1 MARVGL
7 VANPAAGRDIRRLTG
22 GASVVDNRAKRRVAE
37 CVVNGLTVVDDPPVV
52 AVMPDKAG
60 IARHT
65 REEAPPGVSVEI
77 LEMDRED
84 SAADSRRATARF
96 RDTADAVVVLGG
108 DGTTRDVGLEVGDV
122 PLVGVSTGTNNVV
135 PAPVDGT
142 VAGACAAV
150 VATGVVD
157 DGAVTRRHG
166 LVEASV
172 RGGEQTLTGLAAIE
186 VTDTSFVGTRA
197 VVDPADL
204 IGGVV
209 SRAHPTEIG
218 LPSVAGCLGP
228 LAPDDPGG
236 AMVRLADPDAAGRTV
251 RGLVAPGLTTEVG
264 IATHRRLE
272 WGDPAVFEVA
282 DGVIGADGERAVELV
297 DETVEITPV
306 ADGPRLVDPRRAL
319 TAAGEAGVLV
329 RDTGT
334 VDD

>member
-1 MARVGL
+1 VARVGL

-37 CVVNGLTVVDDPPVV
+37 CVVNGLTAVDDPPAV

-65 REEAPPGVSVEI
+65 REEAPPGVDVEI
-77 LEMDRED
+77 LDIDREN
-84 SAADSRRATARF
+84 SAADSRRAAARF
-96 RDTADAVVVLGG
+96 REWADVVVVLGG
-108 DGTTRDVGLEVGDV
+108 DGTTRDVALEVGDV

-150 VATGVVD
+150 VATALVD
-157 DGAVTRRHG
+157 ADAVTRRHG
-166 LVEASV
+166 LVEATVQGDGTS
-172 RGGEQTLTGLAAIE
+172 LTGLAAIE

-197 VVDPADL
+197 VVDPSDL
-204 IGGVV
+204 VGGVV
-209 SRAHPTEIG
+209 SRGHPAEIG
-218 LPSVAGCLGP
+218 LPAVAGCLGP

-236 AMVRLADPDAAGRTV
+236 AMVRLSDPDAADRTV

-264 IATHRRLE
+264 IAAHRRLDWDE
-272 WGDPAVFEVA
+272 PAVFEVA

-297 DETVEITPV
+297 DATVEVAPV
-306 ADGPRLVDPRRAL
+306 ADGPRLVDPRSAL
-319 TAAGEAGVLV
+319 DAAGEAGVLV
-329 RDTGT
+329 RDAPTL
-334 VDD
+334 DD